1 MDSDCGL
8 IIQSPLSCH
17 AWHGARVLG
26 KEGYKKRVDAWVDQ
40 TLERMHTLGGN
51 QVWWMFH
58 GGQVLGASW
67 PAEGVASKRKA
78 YEWFENH
85 ITSGDYGVEIGRC
98 KYNFPSPTPKRGK
111 GWLRQK
117 QP

>member
-8 IIQSPLSCH
+8 IIQSPLSYH
-17 AWHGARVLG
+17 AAGAAALG

-58 GGQVLGASW
+58 GGQVLVASW